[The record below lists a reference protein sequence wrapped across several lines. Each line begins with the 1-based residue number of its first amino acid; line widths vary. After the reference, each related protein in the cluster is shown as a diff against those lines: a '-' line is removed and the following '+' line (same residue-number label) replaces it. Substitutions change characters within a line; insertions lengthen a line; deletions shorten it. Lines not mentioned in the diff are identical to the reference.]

1 MKNLFILLITITV
14 LVGCNP
20 FLKKERWEGISDNE
34 LRTFV
39 TIDRTVIDDRKI
51 DKFLLNKSKQ
61 RAILFIS
68 SYLRMNMKELNK
80 ARKLERT
87 VFEIIEKAV
96 LISDNCIMEKCQA
109 TYSFNISKI
118 INFVKKENKK

>member
-1 MKNLFILLITITV
+1 
-14 LVGCNP
+14 
-20 FLKKERWEGISDNE
+20 
-34 LRTFV
+34 
-39 TIDRTVIDDRKI
+39 
-51 DKFLLNKSKQ
+51 
-61 RAILFIS
+61 
-68 SYLRMNMKELNK
+68 MNMKELNK